1 MDFQQ
6 KILSLAEIGPLQP
19 VRTAKELKT
28 DSFVASA
35 MLSDLKSKGKLQIS
49 YLKIGSSPLYFL
61 PHKKHQLENYA
72 DHLNEK
78 EKKIFYL
85 LKEKKLMRNSELDPL
100 TKVCLQQLKDF
111 AEPIQVSY
119 QDKSEIFWKWY
130 ALNDAE
136 FEEKVKQLISPIQ
149 TKEEKNEPKIEEA
162 KSEIK
167 PSVKSEIKENT
178 EEKKSEIRSEIK
190 EKIEEKQIQKK
201 AVIEKEEKSKKIT
214 EFQDEFSQF
223 FEKNKIQIVDILSK
237 RTGEKDLIVEI
248 PSSVGNLTYFCK
260 IKNKKSITDSD
271 VSKAFFQGQSR
282 KLPVLI
288 LSTGNTNK
296 KAAELL
302 NELRGVVFAKI

>member
-49 YLKIGSSPLYFL
+49 HLKIGSSPLYFL
-61 PHKKHQLENYA
+61 PQKKHQLENYA

-78 EKKIFYL
+78 EKKAFNL
-85 LKEKKLMRNSELDPL
+85 LKEKKIIRNSELDPL

-130 ALNDAE
+130 ALNDNE
-136 FEEKVKQLISPIQ
+136 FEEKVKLLITPLQ
-149 TKEEKNEPKIEEA
+149 VKEEKKEHKIEET
-162 KSEIK
+162 KLETK
-167 PSVKSEIKENT
+167 QEVKLQT
-178 EEKKSEIRSEIK
+178 K
-190 EKIEEKQIQKK
+190 EKIEEKKTELKQEAI
-201 AVIEKEEKSKKIT
+201 VEKEEKTKKIT
-214 EFQDEFSQF
+214 EFQDEFSEF

-237 RTGEKDLIVEI
+237 RTGEKDLIIEI

-271 VSKAFFQGQSR
+271 VSKAFLQGQSR

-296 KAAELL
+296 KAVELL
-302 NELRGVVFAKI
+302 NELRGVIFAKI

>member
-49 YLKIGSSPLYFL
+49 HIKIGSSPLYFL

-78 EKKIFYL
+78 EKKVFHL
-85 LKEKKLMRNSELDPL
+85 LKEKRIMRNSELDSL

-130 ALNDAE
+130 SFNDND
-136 FEEKVKQLISPIQ
+136 FEEKVKQLIAPIP
-149 TKEEKNEPKIEEA
+149 TKEEKKEHKLEE
-162 KSEIK
+162 KKPEIK
-167 PSVKSEIKENT
+167 PEIKEKID
-178 EEKKSEIRSEIK
+178 EKRPELK
-190 EKIEEKQIQKK
+190 EKIEEKQVKK
-201 AVIEKEEKSKKIT
+201 DAIIENEEKTKKIMD
-214 EFQDEFSQF
+214 FQNDFSQF
-223 FEKNKIQIVDILSK
+223 FEKNNIQIVDVLSK

-288 LSTGNTNK
+288 LSSGNTNK